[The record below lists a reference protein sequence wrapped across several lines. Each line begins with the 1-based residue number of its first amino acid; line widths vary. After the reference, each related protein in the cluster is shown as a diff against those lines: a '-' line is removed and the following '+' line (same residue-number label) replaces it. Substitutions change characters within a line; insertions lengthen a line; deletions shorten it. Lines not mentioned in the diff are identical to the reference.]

1 MYKITK
7 SENDIA
13 HGIKEFI
20 CDTEKDLESL
30 PNCEM
35 GSTAIVIET
44 ASVYIQN
51 SKNEWVKL

>member
-7 SENDIA
+7 NDNDIA
-13 HGIKEFI
+13 YGIKEFV
-20 CDTEKDLESL
+20 CDTEKDLELL

-44 ASVYIQN
+44 ASVYIKN
-51 SKNEWVKL
+51 GKNEWVKL